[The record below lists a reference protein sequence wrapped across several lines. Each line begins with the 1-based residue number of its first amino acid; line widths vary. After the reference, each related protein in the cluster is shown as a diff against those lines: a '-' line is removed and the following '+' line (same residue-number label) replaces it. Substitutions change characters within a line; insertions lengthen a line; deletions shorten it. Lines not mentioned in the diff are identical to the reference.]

1 MFGSI
6 RTSSLS
12 IVRAGVLPL
21 LLVPVCLGV
30 PRIGRLACGAEPPA
44 INPFG
49 PVRHEREDAIPGYL
63 ETSDGA
69 VYPGA
74 IYMTRDKRLKI
85 YDETLKRQREV
96 PLRVVKQIQCKVL
109 KEWMEKEWRFKG
121 TTTAEKYYTGR
132 QYPAREYVH
141 TITLRDDRT
150 ITGPLAEIVYVK
162 PYADPKATGIRP
174 QQTEAQRF
182 LLHKRDK
189 GEIGTELKS
198 LAYVR
203 LIKLGEDALEEGRRK
218 AARYRPERSTP
229 EERKTSAADE
239 SP

>member
-1 MFGSI
+1 MFV
-6 RTSSLS
+6 SLRIPPIS
-12 IVRAGVLPL
+12 AMGLF
-21 LLVPVCLGV
+21 LLVPLGAW
-30 PRIGRLACGAEPPA
+30 PAGGSAGGAEPEA

-63 ETSDGA
+63 ETSEGE

-85 YDETLKRQREV
+85 YDQALKRQREV
-96 PLRVVKQIQCKVL
+96 PLRVVKQIECTVL
-109 KEWMEKEWRFKG
+109 KEWMEREWRFKE
-121 TTTAEKYYTGR
+121 TTKAEKYYTGR
-132 QYPAREYVH
+132 RYPAREYAH

-150 ITGPLAEIVYVK
+150 ITGPLAEIIYVR
-162 PYADPKATGIRP
+162 PYADPTATGMRAP
-174 QQTEAQRF
+174 EEAKRF

-198 LAYVR
+198 LDYVR
-203 LIKLGEDALEEGRRK
+203 LIKLGEEALEQGRRK
-218 AARYRPERSTP
+218 AAGQRPEKGRSGDRT
-229 EERKTSAADE
+229 TGAAGQ